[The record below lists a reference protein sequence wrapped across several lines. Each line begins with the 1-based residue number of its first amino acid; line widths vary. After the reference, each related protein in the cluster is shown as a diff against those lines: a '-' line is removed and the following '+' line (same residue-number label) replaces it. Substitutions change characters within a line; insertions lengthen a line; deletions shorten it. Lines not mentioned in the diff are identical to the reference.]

1 VQARDF
7 KDAFGNICT
16 RLVAPTG
23 LLEIRN
29 EFFIADSGQPDIVA
43 TDAEQW
49 PIDALP
55 DDALTYLLG
64 SRYCDTQKLSNHA
77 WSLFGHIQAGWARA
91 RVICQYVPTVF
102 SSDISM
108 PEMTGPR
115 RKDITSVSAYVGTSP
130 HLAIAL
136 CRCMCMNIPARYC
149 TGYLGDIGVPDPAP
163 MDFSA
168 WCEVFLGGAGRES
181 VGLWSPAA
189 GTLPMSRFRRRHL
202 ARFKVITEEL
212 PENPEMCGQMQL
224 RAI

>member
-1 VQARDF
+1 MLLMLSVHPSRRSDLLCEDKIEFSPQVQARDF

-29 EFFIADSGQPDIVA
+29 EFIIADSGQPDIVA

-77 WSLFGHIQAGWARA
+77 WSLFGHIQGGWARA
-91 RVICQYVPTVF
+91 RAICQYVHDRIQFGYQYARDDRTASEGHQERIGVCRDF
-102 SSDISM
+102 
-108 PEMTGPR
+108 
-115 RKDITSVSAYVGTSP
+115 A

-136 CRCMCMNIPARYC
+136 CRCMNIRPAIAPAI
-149 TGYLGDIGVPDPAP
+149 LGI
-163 MDFSA
+163 
-168 WCEVFLGGAGRES
+168 
-181 VGLWSPAA
+181 
-189 GTLPMSRFRRRHL
+189 
-202 ARFKVITEEL
+202 
-212 PENPEMCGQMQL
+212 
-224 RAI
+224 